1 MYRGTYIDAMG
12 RKRRE
17 MGYFSLN
24 KPTLNKLHIPVIVQ
38 ARDKTSAANKIN
50 RKYKLRISPSNL
62 RRCRWARAISWK
74 PWSCK
79 GIILDWQSAQR
90 LPVIFMH
97 FSILTFRRAASVRRG
112 PNFYLSGNF
121 NNYIIES
128 LCNLTKDFLP
138 KLLDIPLVMCYYILV
153 QRDKVTKRI

>member
-1 MYRGTYIDAMG
+1 MYRGTYIDTMG

-62 RRCRWARAISWK
+62 REV
-74 PWSCK
+74 PM
-79 GIILDWQSAQR
+79 G
-90 LPVIFMH
+90 
-97 FSILTFRRAASVRRG
+97 TG
-112 PNFYLSGNF
+112 YLME
-121 NNYIIES
+121 IME
-128 LCNLTKDFLP
+128 L
-138 KLLDIPLVMCYYILV
+138 
-153 QRDKVTKRI
+153 

>member
-24 KPTLNKLHIPVIVQ
+24 NPTLNKLHIPVIVQ

-62 RRCRWARAISWK
+62 REV
-74 PWSCK
+74 PM
-79 GIILDWQSAQR
+79 G
-90 LPVIFMH
+90 
-97 FSILTFRRAASVRRG
+97 TG
-112 PNFYLSGNF
+112 YLM
-121 NNYIIES
+121 ETME
-128 LCNLTKDFLP
+128 L
-138 KLLDIPLVMCYYILV
+138 
-153 QRDKVTKRI
+153 

>member
-24 KPTLNKLHIPVIVQ
+24 KLTLNKLHIPVIVQ

-62 RRCRWARAISWK
+62 REV
-74 PWSCK
+74 PM
-79 GIILDWQSAQR
+79 G
-90 LPVIFMH
+90 
-97 FSILTFRRAASVRRG
+97 TG
-112 PNFYLSGNF
+112 YLM
-121 NNYIIES
+121 ETME
-128 LCNLTKDFLP
+128 L
-138 KLLDIPLVMCYYILV
+138 
-153 QRDKVTKRI
+153 

>member
-50 RKYKLRISPSNL
+50 RKYKSQ
-62 RRCRWARAISWK
+62 
-74 PWSCK
+74 
-79 GIILDWQSAQR
+79 QSAGG
-90 LPVIFMH
+90 
-97 FSILTFRRAASVRRG
+97 ADG
-112 PNFYLSGNF
+112 YGLSHGNHGAVK
-121 NNYIIES
+121 E
-128 LCNLTKDFLP
+128 
-138 KLLDIPLVMCYYILV
+138 
-153 QRDKVTKRI
+153 